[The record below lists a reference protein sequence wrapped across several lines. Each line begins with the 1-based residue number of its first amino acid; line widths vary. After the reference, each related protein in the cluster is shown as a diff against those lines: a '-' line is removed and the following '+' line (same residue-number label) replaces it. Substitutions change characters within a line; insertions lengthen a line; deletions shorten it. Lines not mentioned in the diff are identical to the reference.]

1 MKIEIKKLK
10 DLIPSEYNPRKTSKE
25 QEKALSE
32 SLKKYGCVEP
42 IVVNEYKR
50 EYELKD
56 EQGNILL
63 DKNNNPLRQT
73 EDRNNI
79 IIGGHFRVRELLK
92 LKVEEVECAIVN
104 LNKEDE
110 RELNI
115 RLNSNTGDWNIDKL
129 LSNFNLQE
137 LDDWGFD
144 KGQLEHLSFRTEE
157 DKLENDLI
165 NDEQDIPNIPPIP
178 KTKLGDM
185 FMLGDHRLL
194 CGDSTNEESVKLLM
208 TDNIT
213 VGNQLTI
220 NNHREVKN
228 TKQTANISN
237 NNKRNTNLIVNYP
250 LSTVNYKKADLIIT
264 DPPYNVSYGK
274 GRDIKKESK
283 KQNKIQGK
291 TQIKTQNKKIHG
303 KILNDELKDKEFYDF
318 LFKTFK
324 NCNDLILREGGVI
337 YVFHS
342 DSERINFTKSF
353 QENNLYFSQ
362 ILIWVKNN
370 FVLGRNDYQN
380 KHESIMYGWKK
391 GRSHYFINNRT
402 QGNVLEDKIDI
413 HKLKKEELLKILE
426 NILSDKT
433 ETTVMHYDKPLI
445 NDLHP
450 TMKPIKLLGRFI
462 INSSKPKDLI
472 VDPFG
477 GSGSTLIASEQLNR
491 QCYMMELEPK
501 YCDVIIERWQ
511 NLTKKEAIR
520 YDGVRYN
527 DL

>member
-1 MKIEIKKLK
+1 MKIETRKLK

-42 IVVNEYKR
+42 IVVNEYQPR
-50 EYELKD
+50 
-56 EQGNILL
+56 
-63 DKNNNPLRQT
+63 DKSGKII
-73 EDRNNI
+73 ESKSRNNI
-79 IIGGHFRVRELLK
+79 IIGGHFRVRELIK
-92 LKVEEVECAIVN
+92 LNVKEVECVIVN
-104 LNKEDE
+104 LNKEEE

-129 LSNFNLQE
+129 LSNFNIEE
-137 LDDWGFD
+137 LDNWGFD
-144 KGQLEHLSFRTEE
+144 KEQLEHLSFRTEE

-165 NDEQDIPNIPPIP
+165 DDEQNIPNIPTIP
-178 KTKLGDM
+178 RTRLNDL
-185 FMLGDHRLL
+185 FILGDHRLL
-194 CGDSTNEESVKLLM
+194 CGDSTNEEDVKRLM
-208 TDNIT
+208 TFPVDS
-213 VGNQLTI
+213 GQLI
-220 NNHREVKN
+220 VDSYENSK
-228 TKQTANISN
+228 SN
-237 NNKRNTNLIVNYP
+237 NSVSKANTNP
-250 LSTVNYKKADLIIT
+250 TVNYQLSIINCRKADLILT

-274 GRDIKKESK
+274 GRSH
-283 KQNKIQGK
+283 
-291 TQIKTQNKKIHG
+291 NKKDRKMHD

-324 NCNDLILREGGVI
+324 NCNDIILREGGTI

-342 DSERINFTKSF
+342 DSERINFTKAF

-362 ILIWVKNN
+362 ILIWVKNH

-380 KHESIMYGWKK
+380 KHETIMYGWKK
-391 GRSHYFINNRT
+391 GKSHYFIDNRT
-402 QGNVLEDKIDI
+402 QGNVFEDKIDI
-413 HKLKKEELLKILE
+413 YRLRKDEVLRILE
-426 NILSDKT
+426 SILSNNKI

-472 VDPFG
+472 VGLFG
-477 GSGSTLIASEQLNR
+477 GSGGTLIASEQLNR
-491 QCYMMELEPK
+491 QCFMMELEPK

-511 NLTKKEAIR
+511 NLTKREAIR
-520 YDGVRYN
+520 IDGIKYN